1 MSKSVQDDK
10 NTPPNVEAIK
20 ESISKHI
27 STDVVGQTKS
37 QMKKTGSHNPN
48 SGLTTINR

>member
-1 MSKSVQDDK
+1 MSISVQDDK

-27 STDVVGQTKS
+27 STDVAGQTKS
-37 QMKKTGSHNPN
+37 QMKKQTH
-48 SGLTTINR
+48 TTRILD